1 MQQHFNNQA
10 NLLNTFSRLMAV
22 VENYPD
28 LKANQNFLALQ
39 SQLEKTKNPISPLNK
54 LMLII

>member
-1 MQQHFNNQA
+1 M
-10 NLLNTFSRLMAV
+10 NTLSRLMAV
-22 VENYPD
+22 VENCPD

-39 SQLEKTKNPISPLNK
+39 SQLEETENPISSLNK